1 MPVTTRK
8 KMAASSG
15 ERASQGRRTGG
26 LRNDLKQFTRE
37 RILAAAMTSFQEIG
51 FKETTVERIVELAGT
66 TAPTFYRHFNGKD
79 DLLTPLQA
87 HLSVL
92 VQSCLDRLTAR
103 DIVSAQAFTRW
114 VGDYMRMWG
123 EVHRLCKAF
132 WDAASMEEEMM
143 PSTFNRMFYTG
154 NTIDRLFPGATG
166 AEIEER
172 KMRLGLLMLMLD
184 RLAYL
189 ASVAPDAGTR
199 DKLIFRFAEM
209 MWRSVFTD
217 VNGAA
222 RHAPSRKR

>member
-8 KMAASSG
+8 KMTASSA
-15 ERASQGRRTGG
+15 ERESKGGKTGG
-26 LRNDLKQFTRE
+26 LRNDLKRFTRE

-103 DIVSAQAFTRW
+103 DIVSAQALTRW

-132 WDAASMEEEMM
+132 WDAASLEEENDKQFRQERRGQRHGKGDEKEAIRLLVM
-143 PSTFNRMFYTG
+143 RQ
-154 NTIDRLFPGATG
+154 TIEEGSELRARVVADEQCEHEDLNDQRRQRIRADRLPTDRIRAAGACVRG
-166 AEIEER
+166 R
-172 KMRLGLLMLMLD
+172 WHR
-184 RLAYL
+184 R
-189 ASVAPDAGTR
+189 AS
-199 DKLIFRFAEM
+199 
-209 MWRSVFTD
+209 
-217 VNGAA
+217 
-222 RHAPSRKR
+222 